1 MNTVSRSDSMRG
13 GGRATGGPTREI
25 AGFAAAYPE
34 LDCDA
39 VDYEYLRAV
48 SQEMVPF
55 GRHVGTRITEIGP
68 ERAVVEIP
76 AVDTVRNHMGTV
88 HAGALFTAADIGG
101 AAAFV
106 GAAATRLRTVERLVL
121 RAGTASY
128 RKPAI
133 GRIRAIATVDQRE
146 LAEVL
151 AATTSNRFEL
161 SGKAALLDDGD
172 VVVAKFTFDYVCDV
186 AITEADQ

>member
-1 MNTVSRSDSMRG
+1 MT
-13 GGRATGGPTREI
+13 TREI

-34 LDCDA
+34 LDGAA

-48 SQEMVPF
+48 SQDMVPF
-55 GRHVGTRITEIGP
+55 GRHVGTLITEIGP

-76 AVDTVRNHMGTV
+76 AVDGVRNHMGTV

-106 GAAATRLRTVERLVL
+106 GAAAPRLSAIERLVL

-128 RKPAI
+128 RKPAV
-133 GRIRAIATVDQRE
+133 GRIRAIATVDRRE

-151 AATTSNRFEL
+151 NTTVSNRFEL
-161 SGKAALLDDGD
+161 SGKAALVDDGD

-186 AITEADQ
+186 MIPETDR

>member
-1 MNTVSRSDSMRG
+1 MT
-13 GGRATGGPTREI
+13 TREI

-34 LDCDA
+34 LDCTA
-39 VDYEYLRAV
+39 VDYEYLRVV

-55 GRHVGTRITEIGP
+55 GRHVGTVITEIGP

-76 AVDTVRNHMGTV
+76 ATGTMRNHMGTV

-106 GAAATRLRTVERLVL
+106 GAAATRLPSVERLVL
-121 RAGTASY
+121 RGGTASY
-128 RKPAI
+128 RKPAV

-146 LAEVL
+146 LTDVL
-151 AATTSNRFEL
+151 AATASNRFEL
-161 SGKAALLDDGD
+161 SGKATLLDDGD
-172 VVVAKFTFDYVCDV
+172 VAVAKFTFDYVCDV
-186 AITEADQ
+186 TIPEAGR

>member
-1 MNTVSRSDSMRG
+1 MNTVSRSDSMRD
-13 GGRATGGPTREI
+13 GGRVTGGPTHEI
-25 AGFAAAYPE
+25 VGFAAAYPE

-39 VDYEYLRAV
+39 VDYEYLRTV
-48 SQEMVPF
+48 SRDMVPF
-55 GRHVGTRITEIGP
+55 GRYVGTLITEISP

-76 AVDTVRNHMGTV
+76 ASNSVRNHMGTV

-106 GAAATRLRTVERLVL
+106 GAAATRLNTVERLVL

-128 RKPAI
+128 RKPAV

-151 AATTSNRFEL
+151 AATASNRFEL
-161 SGKAALLDDGD
+161 SGKASLLDDAD
-172 VVVAKFTFDYVCDV
+172 VVVAKFTFDYVCDI
-186 AITEADQ
+186 AITEAQQ

>member
-1 MNTVSRSDSMRG
+1 MT
-13 GGRATGGPTREI
+13 TREI

-34 LDCDA
+34 LDGAA
-39 VDYEYLRAV
+39 VDYDYLRAV
-48 SQEMVPF
+48 SQDMVPF
-55 GRHVGTRITEIGP
+55 GRHVGTVITEIGP

-106 GAAATRLRTVERLVL
+106 GAAAARLSTVERLVL

-128 RKPAI
+128 RKPAL

-151 AATTSNRFEL
+151 NAAVSNRFEL
-161 SGKAALLDDGD
+161 SGKAVLVDDSD

-186 AITEADQ
+186 TITEGDR

>member
-1 MNTVSRSDSMRG
+1 MT
-13 GGRATGGPTREI
+13 TREI

-34 LDCDA
+34 LDCAA
-39 VDYEYLRAV
+39 VDYEYLRKV
-48 SQEMVPF
+48 SQDMVPF
-55 GRHVGTRITEIGP
+55 AERVGTLVSEISP

-76 AVDTVRNHMGTV
+76 ALDSVRNHMGTV
-88 HAGALFTAADIGG
+88 HAGALFTAADIAG

-106 GAAATRLRTVERLVL
+106 GAAATKLTTVERLVL

-128 RKPAI
+128 RKPAL
-133 GRIRAIATVDQRE
+133 GRVRAVATVDQRE

-151 AATTSNRFEL
+151 GATESGRFEL
-161 SGKAALLDDGD
+161 SGKVSVLDDKD

-186 AITEADQ
+186 AVPGAGA